1 VSAMNAPPYVA
12 ASPQRSLHQT
22 LIGAAATLLG
32 LAFAWGATGIPSEAG
47 YAGIG
52 PNFLPWL
59 VAVALLVCGAA
70 LLWQARS
77 GGFRNFD
84 EPNGAERGDWDALA
98 WISAG
103 VLLNAAAIERI
114 GFVISCALCYLFA
127 VRGLRRAEGR
137 PAGGLRGTTMDFA
150 TGFLIAAPAYWLFTK
165 LLAIN
170 LPGLTG
176 TGWL

>member
-1 VSAMNAPPYVA
+1 MDEPSADLA
-12 ASPQRSLHQT
+12 AGRRRQQV
-22 LIGAAATLLG
+22 LIGGGAVALGAAY
-32 LAFAWGATGIPSEAG
+32 AWGATDIAGEAG

-59 VAVALLVCGAA
+59 VSVALIVCGA
-70 LLWQARS
+70 LLWWQAGS
-77 GGFRNFD
+77 GGWRND
-84 EPNGAERGDWDALA
+84 EAPSGAPRGDWDALA

-103 VLLNAAAIERI
+103 ILLNAAAIERI
-114 GFVISCALCYLFA
+114 GFVLACALCYLFA
-127 VRGLRRAEGR
+127 VRGLRRSEGK
-137 PAGGLRGTTMDFA
+137 PAGGLRGTGLDFA
-150 TGFLIAAPAYWLFTK
+150 TGVLIAAPAYWLFTK

>member
-1 VSAMNAPPYVA
+1 MSHSPP
-12 ASPQRSLHQT
+12 SRLPQSLVGGGT
-22 LIGAAATLLG
+22 CLLG
-32 LAFAWGATGIPSEAG
+32 MAYAAGALDISSDAG

-59 VAVALLVCGAA
+59 IAVLLMACGAA
-70 LLWQARS
+70 LLWQAS
-77 GGFRNFD
+77 TGGFRALD
-84 EPNGAERGDWDALA
+84 EPADDERADWDALA

-114 GFVISCALCYLFA
+114 GFVLSCALCYAFA
-127 VRGLRRAEGR
+127 VRGLRRSEGR
-137 PAGGLRGTTMDFA
+137 AGGGLVPTLMDIGT
-150 TGFLIAAPAYWLFTK
+150 GLLIAAPAFWLFTK

-176 TGWL
+176 SGWI

>member
-1 VSAMNAPPYVA
+1 MRARNL
-12 ASPQRSLHQT
+12 PQM
-22 LIGAAATLLG
+22 LIGGGVLLLG
-32 LAFAWGATGIPSEAG
+32 IAYAIGAVDIPGEAA

-59 VAVALLVCGAA
+59 VALLLVGCGALLVGQAA
-70 LLWQARS
+70 R
-77 GGFRNFD
+77 GGFPAVD
-84 EPNGAERGDWDALA
+84 EPAESAARGDWDALA

-114 GFVISCALCYLFA
+114 GFVVGCALCFVFA
-127 VRGLRRAEGR
+127 VRGLRRSEGR
-137 PAGGLRGTTMDFA
+137 PGGSLRRTGFDLA
-150 TGFLIAAPAYWLFTK
+150 TGLAIAAPAYWLFTK
-165 LLAIN
+165 LLGIN

>member
-1 VSAMNAPPYVA
+1 MHSTVPAP
-12 ASPQRSLHQT
+12 RRLHQKV
-22 LIGAAATLLG
+22 IGAGTVALG
-32 LAFAWGATGIPSEAG
+32 LLYAWGATDIASEAG

-59 VAVALLVCGAA
+59 VSVLLVLCGAL
-70 LLWQARS
+70 LLWQAAT
-77 GGFRNFD
+77 GGWRRD
-84 EPNGAERGDWDALA
+84 EEPTGAERGDWDALA

-103 VLLNAAAIERI
+103 ILLNAAAIERI
-114 GFVISCALCYLFA
+114 GFVPSCALCFMFA
-127 VRGLRRAEGR
+127 VRGLRRSEGK
-137 PAGGLRGTTMDFA
+137 PAGGLRGTVLDFA
-150 TGFLIAAPAYWLFTK
+150 TGVLIAAPAFWLFTK

>member
-1 VSAMNAPPYVA
+1 MAGPDAQA
-12 ASPQRSLHQT
+12 ARQLPQT
-22 LIGAAATLLG
+22 LIGVGAIALG
-32 LAFAWGATGIPSEAG
+32 LAWAWGATGIAAEAG

-59 VAVALLVCGAA
+59 VSALLVLCGAL

-77 GGFRNFD
+77 GGFRNLD
-84 EPNGAERGDWDALA
+84 EPSGAERGDWDALA

-103 VLLNAAAIERI
+103 ILLNAAAIERI
-114 GFVISCALCYLFA
+114 GFILSCALCYLFA
-127 VRGLRRAEGR
+127 VRGLRRSEGK
-137 PAGGLRGTTMDFA
+137 PVGGLRATAQDFA
-150 TGFLIAAPAYWLFTK
+150 TGMLIAAPAFWLFTK

-176 TGWL
+176 SGWL

>member
-1 VSAMNAPPYVA
+1 MDDGD
-12 ASPQRSLHQT
+12 ASRTGTLHQT
-22 LIGAAATLLG
+22 LVGVGAMLLG
-32 LAFAWGATGIPSEAG
+32 LAYVVGALAIPSDAG

-59 VAVALLVCGAA
+59 VGLSLLACGAA
-70 LLWQARS
+70 LVWQARS
-77 GGFRNFD
+77 GGFRRL
-84 EPNGAERGDWDALA
+84 EPPSGAERGDWDALA

-114 GFVISCALCYLFA
+114 GFIIGCALCYAFA

-137 PAGGLRGTTMDFA
+137 AGGGLRGTVLDLV
-150 TGFLIAAPAYWLFTK
+150 TGLLIAAPAYWLFTQ
-165 LLAIN
+165 LLKIN

>member
-1 VSAMNAPPYVA
+1 V
-12 ASPQRSLHQT
+12 ASPDAAARNLPQT
-22 LIGAAATLLG
+22 LIGSGAIVLG
-32 LAFAWGATGIPSEAG
+32 LAWAWGATGISAEAG

-59 VAVALLVCGAA
+59 VSVLLVLCGAL
-70 LLWQARS
+70 LLWQART
-77 GGFRNFD
+77 GGFRELE
-84 EPNGAERGDWDALA
+84 EPSGAERGDWDALA

-103 VLLNAAAIERI
+103 ILLNAAAIERI
-114 GFVISCALCYLFA
+114 GFILACALCYLFA
-127 VRGLRRAEGR
+127 VRGLRRSEGK
-137 PAGGLRGTTMDFA
+137 PAGGLVGTARDFA
-150 TGFLIAAPAYWLFTK
+150 TGVLIAAPAYWLFTK